1 MEKGGLHP
9 TSRTT
14 ATSGAKTT
22 LVTTPFPPSHPGL
35 PQFVIQMRLLF
46 YHGYY
51 SFQFNRFFWGISPA
65 GGGIYP
71 SARGINLDLCLCT
84 IPTVGFYG
92 KIGKITATHHQN
104 IKHIHGDAAAALRR
118 LYRHEP
124 PLSSPAVARR
134 RLQDRPAVGIR
145 RGFMLARR
153 EHSPPGDRRWCF
165 FEWQA
170 RARPRRGIGA
180 IPSGGGDGA
189 IGGSVTRA
197 CLARYGR
204 SPFPPRQHRDDDG
217 VYAAATD
224 GDDAVDARDRFL
236 LGCRLAESGLL
247 SVVGLSCSKQI

>member
-1 MEKGGLHP
+1 MTTAASAVDTPAIEKSPKWWKAIGQRRERVTSMMAATTNTLTSGVLVAMGDNGDRGATTTTMMEKGGLHP

-134 RLQDRPAVGIR
+134 RRCPPA
-145 RGFMLARR
+145 AA
-153 EHSPPGDRRWCF
+153 SC
-165 FEWQA
+165 
-170 RARPRRGIGA
+170 
-180 IPSGGGDGA
+180 
-189 IGGSVTRA
+189 GSRSTCGRDSSRLCA
-197 CLARYGR
+197 R
-204 SPFPPRQHRDDDG
+204 SP
-217 VYAAATD
+217 
-224 GDDAVDARDRFL
+224 
-236 LGCRLAESGLL
+236 
-247 SVVGLSCSKQI
+247 